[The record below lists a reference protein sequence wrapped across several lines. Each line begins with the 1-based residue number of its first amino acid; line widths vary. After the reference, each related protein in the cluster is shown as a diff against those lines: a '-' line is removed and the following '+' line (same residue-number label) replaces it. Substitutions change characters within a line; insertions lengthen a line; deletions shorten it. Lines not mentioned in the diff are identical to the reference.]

1 MKGRSLKPLIRPCC
15 REDRPAV
22 EEILRRIPQFQPFE
36 VDVAMEVC
44 DGYLADPQR
53 SGYRA
58 FVAEVA
64 SRVVGYICYG
74 PTPLTDGTW
83 DIYWIAVAPDA
94 QGRGVGR
101 DLIALAE
108 GRITE
113 ARGRLILVETSSRPD
128 YEDAHRFYRSR
139 GYEMVCRIPDFY
151 AVGDDK
157 LVFQK
162 HLR

>member
-1 MKGRSLKPLIRPCC
+1 MKPLIRPFS

-22 EEILRRIPQFQPFE
+22 EDILRRIPQFQPFE
-36 VDVAMEVC
+36 VDVALEVC

-53 SGYRA
+53 SGYHV

-64 SRVVGYICYG
+64 SHVVGYICYG

-94 QGRGVGR
+94 RGRGVGR
-101 DLIALAE
+101 NLIAFAE
-108 GRITE
+108 ERITE
-113 ARGRLILVETSSRPD
+113 ARGRLIVVETSSRPD
-128 YEDAHRFYRSR
+128 YADVHRFYGSR

-157 LVFQK
+157 LVFRK
-162 HLR
+162 RPG